1 MEILSN
7 KFNLPENVTQKYEQ
21 ARSTPCVKIQPP
33 NILHSKL
40 SFHSYNS
47 KQSMYCNDFW
57 SYNPHQSSEVS

>member
-1 MEILSN
+1 MGILPN

-21 ARSTPCVKIQPP
+21 ACLTSSMKAQPP
-33 NILHSKL
+33 NIPHGKP